1 MNNAKKL
8 TLKFRAKTFYFASVF
23 LPNKI
28 RKDIENLYIFC
39 RYIDDIGDGGNFTK
53 KNAIKK
59 LNQIKSQILIKKSD
73 NLIISEFISLQIKYK
88 INASIPIDLING
100 VKSDLSNVDFKNNN
114 ELLKYCYQVAG
125 TVGYMFCK
133 IIKVNNTKLIFRGVQ
148 LGIAMQRTN
157 ISRDIREDLESN
169 RMYLPR
175 EARQYRGKKKK
186 IIHNNK
192 LKKTISEDLLS
203 FLKQTEKFYQ
213 NSWIGIRKL
222 PFKYAI
228 PVSIAAELYQR
239 IGNKII
245 KNNCNIWDRRIY
257 LNKFEKVK
265 YSFFALYKLFFLKT
279 KLEGKIDIECKCFID
294 NIKN

>member
-1 MNNAKKL
+1 MNDAKKL
-8 TLKFRAKTFYFASVF
+8 TLKFRAKTFYFASIF

-39 RYIDDIGDGGNFTK
+39 RYIDDIGDSGNFSK
-53 KNAIKK
+53 KNAIKELEK
-59 LNQIKSQILIKKSD
+59 IKSQIIVKKSD
-73 NLIISEFISLQIKYK
+73 NLIISKFIYLQIKYR
-88 INASIPIDLING
+88 INAAIPIDLING
-100 VKSDLSNVDFKNNN
+100 VKSDLNKVDFKNNK

-133 IIKVNNTKLIFRGVQ
+133 IIKINDTKLIFRGIQ

-157 ISRDIREDLESN
+157 ISRDIREDLESD
-169 RMYLPR
+169 RMYLPK
-175 EARQYRGKKKK
+175 EVRQYKGEKKN
-186 IIHNNK
+186 IISSKK
-192 LKKTISEDLLS
+192 LKEIVSEDLLS
-203 FLKQTEKFYQ
+203 FLEQTERFYQ
-213 NSWIGIRKL
+213 NSWLGIRKL
-222 PFKYAI
+222 PFKYAV

-245 KNNCNIWDRRIY
+245 RNNCNIWDKRIF

-279 KLEGKIDIECKCFID
+279 KLERKIDIECKCFLD
-294 NIKN
+294 NMKN

>member
-39 RYIDDIGDGGNFTK
+39 RFIDDIGDGGNFTK

-175 EARQYRGKKKK
+175 EARQYRGEKKK

-279 KLEGKIDIECKCFID
+279 KLEGKIDIECKCLTD

>member
-8 TLKFRAKTFYFASVF
+8 TLKFRAKTFYFASIF

-39 RYIDDIGDGGNFTK
+39 RYIDDIGDDGNFTK
-53 KNAIKK
+53 KVAIKK
-59 LNQIKSQILIKKSD
+59 LDKIKSQIIIKKSD
-73 NLIISEFISLQIKYK
+73 NLIIAEFISLQNKYK
-88 INASIPIDLING
+88 INSSIPIDLIDG
-100 VKSDLSNVDFKNNN
+100 VKSDLNNVDFKNSK

-133 IIKVNNTKLIFRGVQ
+133 IIKINNSKLIFRGIQ
-148 LGIAMQRTN
+148 LGVAMQRTN
-157 ISRDIREDLESN
+157 ISRDIKEDLESN
-169 RMYLPR
+169 RMYLPK
-175 EARQYRGKKKK
+175 EARQYKGAKKK

-192 LKKTISEDLLS
+192 LKKTISEDLLR
-203 FLKQTEKFYQ
+203 FLEKTEKFYQ

-222 PFKYAI
+222 PFKYAV

-239 IGNKII
+239 IGNKIV

-279 KLEGKIDIECKCFID
+279 KLEIKTDIECKFILD
-294 NIKN
+294 NIKK

>member
-39 RYIDDIGDGGNFTK
+39 RYVDDIGDGGNFTK

-100 VKSDLSNVDFKNNN
+100 VKSDLNNVDFKNNK

-175 EARQYRGKKKK
+175 EARQYKGEKKK

-222 PFKYAI
+222 PFKYAV

-245 KNNCNIWDRRIY
+245 KNNCNIWGRRIY

-279 KLEGKIDIECKCFID
+279 KLAGKIDIECKCLID

>member
-39 RYIDDIGDGGNFTK
+39 RYVDDIGDGGNFTK

-73 NLIISEFISLQIKYK
+73 NLIISEFISLQTKYK
-88 INASIPIDLING
+88 INALIPIDLING
-100 VKSDLSNVDFKNNN
+100 VKSDLNNVDFKSNK

-157 ISRDIREDLESN
+157 ISRDIKEDLESN
-169 RMYLPR
+169 RMYLPK
-175 EARQYRGKKKK
+175 EVRQYKGQKKK

-192 LKKTISEDLLS
+192 LKKIISEDLFS
-203 FLKQTEKFYQ
+203 FLTQTEKFYQ

-222 PFKYAI
+222 PFKYAV

-245 KNNCNIWDRRIY
+245 KKNCNIWDTRIY

-265 YSFFALYKLFFLKT
+265 YSLYALYKLFFLKT
-279 KLEGKIDIECKCFID
+279 KLEGKIDIECKCLID

>member
-39 RYIDDIGDGGNFTK
+39 RYVDDIGDGGNFTK

-100 VKSDLSNVDFKNNN
+100 VKSDLNNVDFKNNK

-175 EARQYRGKKKK
+175 EERQYKGEKKK

-222 PFKYAI
+222 PFKYAV

-245 KNNCNIWDRRIY
+245 KNNCNIWGRRIY

-279 KLEGKIDIECKCFID
+279 KLESKIDIECKCLID